1 MEVYAVQLKQT
12 LKKFTALN
20 VYIGKKSQ
28 INDLSFY
35 LKKHKTK
42 TSKLK
47 QAEKKKQEQIPES
60 NKSLRKKIFL
70 RKL

>member
-47 QAEKKKQEQIPES
+47 QAEKKKQE
-60 NKSLRKKIFL
+60 
-70 RKL
+70 